1 MSLKAYIDLNHGFAI
16 EKNTLSGGAFSTS
29 YNWADAD
36 GLNWYNRVVG
46 VGGSITNANQAV
58 FDTAFQSMKANANV
72 WAKINQGYF
81 FIGQQ
86 EFGTGLFVPF
96 YNSNAGSGVQ
106 PLYTSPATNVNIPS
120 SSYSKQVGISNLD
133 FVSGINTGIP
143 NRNSNWPSTSD
154 SAGRSAYTFI
164 SGINDYGPIIAF
176 GMARTYSSNRFFS
189 YEGYYQGPA
198 EDPPQP
204 PLVYAALDN
213 NAGDQGVLLEELLVA
228 PTFPLEG
235 GCGIPDNRD
244 VAGGNYY
251 LAGTQYSGTIEPS
264 SSPVSPL
271 YDNGTMT
278 IASYSYSQ
286 EFPEFLV
293 SDTHTIV
300 ASAFGVG
307 GLDIPSLDAIVV
319 TLRSNLT

>member
-1 MSLKAYIDLNHGFAI
+1 MPSLSLKASINYPFIGA
-16 EKNTLSGGAFSTS
+16 SGPSPYTWS
-29 YNWADAD
+29 DAD

-86 EFGTGLFVPF
+86 AFGTGLFVPF

-106 PLYTSPATNVNIPS
+106 PLYTSPATNVNIIS
-120 SSYSKQVGISNLD
+120 SSYSKQVGLSNLE
-133 FVSGINTGIP
+133 FGMGIDTGIP
-143 NRNSNWPSTSD
+143 NRNSNWPSTSE
-154 SAGRSAYTFI
+154 SAGRSGYTFI
-164 SGINDYGPIIAF
+164 SGINDYGTIIAF
-176 GMARTYSSNRFFS
+176 GMARTYSSNSFFS
-189 YEGYYQGPA
+189 YEGTNQGPL
-198 EDPPQP
+198 EDPLLP
-204 PLVYAALDN
+204 PSVFGILDN
-213 NAGDQGVLLEELLVA
+213 NAGNFGQGSFFAELPEA

-251 LAGTQYSGTIEPS
+251 LAGTQYSGTIVPS

-278 IASYSYSQ
+278 IASYSYSE
-286 EFPEFLV
+286 EFPEFLLP
-293 SDTHTIV
+293 DTHTIV